1 MSKLSEKKILRVKAD
16 KTAIKNMYAKFSKV
30 FRLIEKSEKTL
41 QKRGLEMLSLKKGE
55 KVLEIGFGRG
65 STLVRIAKQ
74 VGSEGEIH
82 GIDLTPE
89 MVALARELFYK
100 NKLRN
105 VRLIEGDAKALPYEK
120 KYFDVVYI
128 ASTLELFDTPDIPV
142 VLKEIR
148 RVLKSTGR
156 LCVISIPKEER
167 EDTIGLKLYEWFH
180 TKFPKY
186 ASCRPIYVENS
197 ITEAGFKVIKKN
209 IVGLFFPMKIIIA
222 LPVNDK

>member
-1 MSKLSEKKILRVKAD
+1 MIRMSEKKILRVKAD
-16 KTAIKNMYAKFSKV
+16 KTAMKNMYAKFSKV
-30 FRLIEKSEKTL
+30 FGLIEKSEESL
-41 QKRGLEMLSLKKGE
+41 RKRGLEMLSLKKGE
-55 KVLEIGFGRG
+55 RVLEIGFGRG
-65 STLVRIAKQ
+65 AALVKIAKQ

-89 MVALARELFYK
+89 MIVLAKKRLSK
-100 NKLRN
+100 NKVRN
-105 VRLIEGDAKALPYEK
+105 VRIIEGDARDLPYDE
-120 KYFDVVYI
+120 KYFDIVYI

-156 LCVISIPKEER
+156 LCVISIPREGR
-167 EDTIGLKLYEWFH
+167 EDTTGLKLYERFH
-180 TKFPKY
+180 TIFPKY

-209 IVGLFFPMKIIIA
+209 IIGLFFPMKIVIA
-222 LPVNDK
+222 LPVDDK

>member
-1 MSKLSEKKILRVKAD
+1 MIKMSEKKILRVKAD
-16 KTAIKNMYAKFSKV
+16 KTEIKNMYAKFSKV
-30 FRLIEKSEKTL
+30 FGLIEKSEKSL
-41 QKRGLEMLSLKKGE
+41 RKRGLEMLSLKKGE
-55 KVLEIGFGRG
+55 KVLEVGFGRG
-65 STLVRIAKQ
+65 ITLVEIAKQ
-74 VGSEGEIH
+74 VGDEGEIH

-89 MVALARELFYK
+89 MVALARELFSK
-100 NKLRN
+100 NKIRN
-105 VRLIEGDAKALPYEK
+105 ARIIEGDARDLPYEK
-120 KYFDVVYI
+120 KYFDAVYI

-167 EDTIGLKLYEWFH
+167 EDTTGLKLYEWFH

-197 ITEAGFKVIKKN
+197 IAEAGFKVVKKD
-209 IVGLFFPMKIIIA
+209 IIGLFFPMKIIIA
-222 LPVNDK
+222 LPIGDK

>member
-1 MSKLSEKKILRVKAD
+1 MIKLSEKKILRVKAQ

-30 FRLIEKSEKTL
+30 FGLIEKSENSL
-41 QKRGLEMLSLKKGE
+41 RKRGLEMLNLKKGE

-65 STLVRIAKQ
+65 TTLVKIAKQ
-74 VGSEGEIH
+74 IGSEGEIH

-89 MVALARELFYK
+89 MVALAREIFSK
-100 NKLRN
+100 NKVRN
-105 VRLIEGDAKALPYEK
+105 VRIIEGDARALPYEK

-128 ASTLELFDTPDIPV
+128 ASTLELFDTPDIPI

-148 RVLKSTGR
+148 RVLKPTGK
-156 LCVISIPKEER
+156 LCVISMPR
-167 EDTIGLKLYEWFH
+167 EGRENTTGIKLYEWFH

-197 ITEAGFKVIKKN
+197 ITEAGFKVVKKD

-222 LPVNDK
+222 LPANDK

>member
-1 MSKLSEKKILRVKAD
+1 MIKLSEKKILRVKAN
-16 KTAIKNMYAKFSKV
+16 KTEIKNMYAKFSKM
-30 FRLIEKSEKTL
+30 FGLIEKSEKSL
-41 QKRGLEMLSLKKGE
+41 RKRGLEMISLKKGE

-65 STLVRIAKQ
+65 TTLVEIAKQ
-74 VGSEGEIH
+74 VGSKGEIH

-89 MVALARELFYK
+89 MVALASELFSK
-100 NKLRN
+100 NKISNARI
-105 VRLIEGDAKALPYEK
+105 IEGDARSLPYEN
-120 KYFDVVYI
+120 KYFDAVYI

-156 LCVISIPKEER
+156 LCVISMPKEER
-167 EDTIGLKLYEWFH
+167 EDTKGLKLYEWFH

-197 ITEAGFKVIKKN
+197 IAEAGFKVVKKD
-209 IVGLFFPMKIIIA
+209 IIGLFFPMKIIIA
-222 LPVNDK
+222 LPIGDK